1 MKTEMKSSLKL
12 FMRPFLVVLGFMLLY
27 ALVHAVLGFYGEKD
41 SASISQNLEKTEIER
56 QNSALS
62 PKQEEANT
70 TTTATEENPTKDSPL
85 PLETATQKQE
95 NKQEIKQETKQ
106 ENKQETK
113 QENKQETKQEN
124 KQETKQ
130 ENKQETKQENKQET
144 KQEQEKENEPKQ
156 NSASSVQNNQKT
168 PTTPTIGKKPLEY
181 KVAVSGVNVRA
192 FPSTKGK
199 ILGSLAKDKSVKVLE
214 IQNDWAKIEFSN
226 ETKGYVFLKLLKK
239 AE

>member
-1 MKTEMKSSLKL
+1 M
-12 FMRPFLVVLGFMLLY
+12 LY
-27 ALVHAVLGFYGEKD
+27 ALTHAALGFYAKKD

-62 PKQEEANT
+62 PKQEETNT
-70 TTTATEENPTKDSPL
+70 TTTATEENPTKDLPL
-85 PLETATQKQE
+85 PLETATQ
-95 NKQEIKQETKQ
+95 
-106 ENKQETK
+106 
-113 QENKQETKQEN
+113 
-124 KQETKQ
+124 
-130 ENKQETKQENKQET
+130 KQENKQET

-156 NSASSVQNNQKT
+156 NSASPIQNHQKT
-168 PTTPTIGKKPLEY
+168 LSTPTIGKKPLEY
-181 KVAVSGVNVRA
+181 KAAVNSVNVRA

-199 ILGSLAKDKSVKVLE
+199 ILGSLAKNKSVKVLE

>member
-27 ALVHAVLGFYGEKD
+27 ALVHAALGFYAKKD

-70 TTTATEENPTKDSPL
+70 TTTATEENPTKDPPL

-95 NKQEIKQETKQ
+95 TKQEI
-106 ENKQETK
+106 
-113 QENKQETKQEN
+113 
-124 KQETKQ
+124 
-130 ENKQETKQENKQET
+130 

-156 NSASSVQNNQKT
+156 NSASPIQNNQKT
-168 PTTPTIGKKPLEY
+168 PTTPAIGKKPLEY

>member
-27 ALVHAVLGFYGEKD
+27 ALAHAALGFYGEKD
-41 SASISQNLEKTEIER
+41 SASINQNLEKSEIER

-62 PKQEEANT
+62 PKQEESNT

-85 PLETATQKQE
+85 PLETPTQEK
-95 NKQEIKQETKQ
+95 
-106 ENKQETK
+106 
-113 QENKQETKQEN
+113 
-124 KQETKQ
+124 
-130 ENKQETKQENKQET
+130 ENKQET

-156 NSASSVQNNQKT
+156 NSASPIQNNQKA

-199 ILGSLAKDKSVKVLE
+199 ILGLLAKNKSVKVLE

>member
-12 FMRPFLVVLGFMLLY
+12 FMRPFLVVLAFMLLY
-27 ALVHAVLGFYGEKD
+27 ALVHAVLGFYVKKD
-41 SASISQNLEKTEIER
+41 SASINQNLEKTEIER

-70 TTTATEENPTKDSPL
+70 TTTATEESPTKDTAPPL
-85 PLETATQKQE
+85 DTAAQKQE
-95 NKQEIKQETKQ
+95 T
-106 ENKQETK
+106 
-113 QENKQETKQEN
+113 
-124 KQETKQ
+124 
-130 ENKQETKQENKQET
+130 KQET

-156 NSASSVQNNQKT
+156 DSVSPIQNNQKT
-168 PTTPTIGKKPLEY
+168 PTTPLMGKKPLEY

-199 ILGSLAKDKSVKVLE
+199 ILGLLLKNKSVKVLE
-214 IQNDWAKIEFSN
+214 IQNDWAEIEFSN
-226 ETKGYVFLKLLKK
+226 KTKGYVFLKLLKK

>member
-1 MKTEMKSSLKL
+1 MKSSLKL

-27 ALVHAVLGFYGEKD
+27 ALVHAALGFYGEKD

-56 QNSALS
+56 QNSTLS

-70 TTTATEENPTKDSPL
+70 TTTATEENPTKDPPL
-85 PLETATQKQE
+85 PLETPTQ
-95 NKQEIKQETKQ
+95 
-106 ENKQETK
+106 
-113 QENKQETKQEN
+113 
-124 KQETKQ
+124 
-130 ENKQETKQENKQET
+130 KQENKQET

-156 NSASSVQNNQKT
+156 NSASPIQNNQKT
-168 PTTPTIGKKPLEY
+168 LSTPTIGKKPLEY
-181 KVAVSGVNVRA
+181 KAAVNSVNVRT

-199 ILGSLAKDKSVKVLE
+199 ILGSLAKNKSVKVLE

>member
-12 FMRPFLVVLGFMLLY
+12 FAQPLLVVLAFMLLY
-27 ALVHAVLGFYGEKD
+27 ALAHAALGFYVKKD
-41 SASISQNLEKTEIER
+41 SAPINPNAEKTEIER

-70 TTTATEENPTKDSPL
+70 TTTATEESPTKDTAP
-85 PLETATQKQE
+85 PLETAAQE
-95 NKQEIKQETKQ
+95 K
-106 ENKQETK
+106 EN
-113 QENKQETKQEN
+113 
-124 KQETKQ
+124 
-130 ENKQETKQENKQET
+130 

-156 NSASSVQNNQKT
+156 NSVPPVQNDQKA
-168 PTTPTIGKKPLEY
+168 PTTPLMGKKPLEY

-199 ILGSLAKDKSVKVLE
+199 ILGLLLKNKSVKVLE
-214 IQNDWAKIEFSN
+214 IQNNWAEIEFSN
-226 ETKGYVFLKLLKK
+226 KTKGYVFLKLLKK

>member
-1 MKTEMKSSLKL
+1 MKSSLKL
-12 FMRPFLVVLGFMLLY
+12 FVRPFLVVLGFMLLY
-27 ALVHAVLGFYGEKD
+27 ALVHAVLGFYAKKD
-41 SASISQNLEKTEIER
+41 SASINQNSEKTETER

-70 TTTATEENPTKDSPL
+70 TTTATEENPTKDTAPPL
-85 PLETATQKQE
+85 DTAAQKQE
-95 NKQEIKQETKQ
+95 T
-106 ENKQETK
+106 
-113 QENKQETKQEN
+113 
-124 KQETKQ
+124 
-130 ENKQETKQENKQET
+130 KQET

-156 NSASSVQNNQKT
+156 DSVSPIQNNQKT
-168 PTTPTIGKKPLEY
+168 PTTPLMGKKPLEY

-199 ILGSLAKDKSVKVLE
+199 ILGLLLKDKSVKVLE

-226 ETKGYVFLKLLKK
+226 KTKGYVFLKLLKK

>member
-12 FMRPFLVVLGFMLLY
+12 FMRPLLVVLAFMLLY
-27 ALVHAVLGFYGEKD
+27 ALVHAALGFYVKKD
-41 SASISQNLEKTEIER
+41 SASISQNLEKTETES

-62 PKQEEANT
+62 PKEESNAT
-70 TTTATEENPTKDSPL
+70 TIATEENPTKDTAPPL
-85 PLETATQKQE
+85 DTAAQEQE
-95 NKQEIKQETKQ
+95 NKQE
-106 ENKQETK
+106 N
-113 QENKQETKQEN
+113 
-124 KQETKQ
+124 
-130 ENKQETKQENKQET
+130 

-156 NSASSVQNNQKT
+156 DSVSPIQNNQKT
-168 PTTPTIGKKPLEY
+168 PTTPLMGKKPLEY

-199 ILGSLAKDKSVKVLE
+199 ILGSLLKNKSVKVLE

-226 ETKGYVFLKLLKK
+226 QTKGYVFLKLLKK

>member
-1 MKTEMKSSLKL
+1 MKSSLKL
-12 FMRPFLVVLGFMLLY
+12 FVRPFLVVLGFMLLY
-27 ALVHAVLGFYGEKD
+27 ALAHAALGFYGEKD

-62 PKQEEANT
+62 PKQEEANMPP
-70 TTTATEENPTKDSPL
+70 TATEENPAKDSPL

-95 NKQEIKQETKQ
+95 I
-106 ENKQETK
+106 
-113 QENKQETKQEN
+113 
-124 KQETKQ
+124 
-130 ENKQETKQENKQET
+130 KQET

-156 NSASSVQNNQKT
+156 NSTSPIQNHQKT
-168 PTTPTIGKKPLEY
+168 LSTPAIGKKPLEY
-181 KVAVSGVNVRA
+181 KVAVNSVNVRA
-192 FPSTKGK
+192 FPSTKSK

>member
-1 MKTEMKSSLKL
+1 MKSSLKL
-12 FMRPFLVVLGFMLLY
+12 FVRPFLVVLGFMLLY
-27 ALVHAVLGFYGEKD
+27 ALAHAALGFYGEKD

-62 PKQEEANT
+62 PKQEETNT

-85 PLETATQKQE
+85 PLETPTQ
-95 NKQEIKQETKQ
+95 
-106 ENKQETK
+106 
-113 QENKQETKQEN
+113 
-124 KQETKQ
+124 
-130 ENKQETKQENKQET
+130 KQENKQET

-156 NSASSVQNNQKT
+156 NSVSPIQNNQKT

-181 KVAVSGVNVRA
+181 KAAVSGVNVRA
-192 FPSTKGK
+192 FPSTKSK

-226 ETKGYVFLKLLKK
+226 KTKGYVFLKLLKK

>member
-12 FMRPFLVVLGFMLLY
+12 FMRPLLVVLAFMLLY
-27 ALVHAVLGFYGEKD
+27 ALAHAALGFYVKKD
-41 SASISQNLEKTEIER
+41 SDPISPNVEKTETER

-70 TTTATEENPTKDSPL
+70 ATTATEENPTKDPPL
-85 PLETATQKQE
+85 PLETAAQEKE
-95 NKQEIKQETKQ
+95 NKQEIKQE
-106 ENKQETK
+106 
-113 QENKQETKQEN
+113 
-124 KQETKQ
+124 
-130 ENKQETKQENKQET
+130 
-144 KQEQEKENEPKQ
+144 QEKETKPKQ
-156 NSASSVQNNQKT
+156 NSASLIQNHQKA
-168 PTTPTIGKKPLEY
+168 PTTSTIGQKPLEY

-199 ILGSLAKDKSVKVLE
+199 ILGLLAKDKSVKVLE

-226 ETKGYVFLKLLKK
+226 KTKGYVFLKLLKK

>member
-12 FMRPFLVVLGFMLLY
+12 FAQPLLVVLAFMLLY
-27 ALVHAVLGFYGEKD
+27 ALVHAALGFYVKKD
-41 SASISQNLEKTEIER
+41 SAPISQNLEKTEMER
-56 QNSALS
+56 QNSTLS

-70 TTTATEENPTKDSPL
+70 ATTATEENPTKDPPL

-95 NKQEIKQETKQ
+95 I
-106 ENKQETK
+106 
-113 QENKQETKQEN
+113 
-124 KQETKQ
+124 
-130 ENKQETKQENKQET
+130 KQENKQET

-156 NSASSVQNNQKT
+156 NSTPPIQNHQKT

-199 ILGSLAKDKSVKVLE
+199 ILGSLAKNKSVKVLE